1 MGRAI
6 DVDNKLDKQEIRIN
20 KLEGAVSEII
30 DILEAMRQT
39 NSEKIFVNEES
50 KNGKKKKAN
59 NKRTK

>member
-50 KNGKKKKAN
+50 NNCKKKKAN

>member
-39 NSEKIFVNEES
+39 NSEKIIVNEES

-59 NKRTK
+59 NKRTS